1 MTSKLA
7 WRTVAVLGSLAV
19 LGYAGFVLIKTTPFD
34 TTSQAQMQGMP
45 GMEHEPEAPR
55 MPGAAPEADMEHEAG
70 EPEMAGHDMSPV
82 DVSDAPAA
90 GPDSRGGQLLEAK
103 EIDGIKEFELST
115 SIIRWHIL
123 PDVEVGAYA
132 YNGQVPGPLI
142 HVQPDDRIRVR
153 VRNDLANATTVHW
166 HGLILPIEQ
175 DGVPELSHPPIPP
188 GGEHV
193 YEFEVP
199 DTPGTYFYHT
209 HFNADR
215 QQPLGLYGALI
226 IDGPARS
233 PDVASEHVITLGEWT
248 VIGSETYPAMQLE
261 DMLPNYFTINGKSYP
276 STETV
281 QAKVGDRVLFR
292 LIGSGQFIHPIHI
305 HGGPFEI
312 VATDG
317 NPVQEGA
324 RLTKDTVL
332 VGPGERYDVVWTAR
346 NPGKWLLHCHINH
359 HITNNGVETEGG
371 GGMTMIIDV
380 GA

>member
-1 MTSKLA
+1 MIGKSMHRLPALFAAPTLASGIIFASGNANAEQSAPAGGHEQHMTVPQEP
-7 WRTVAVLGSLAV
+7 TH
-19 LGYAGFVLIKTTPFD
+19 D
-34 TTSQAQMQGMP
+34 MP
-45 GMEHEPEAPR
+45 DMMGMEHG
-55 MPGAAPEADMEHEAG
+55 PGAEGMG
-70 EPEMAGHDMSPV
+70 GHDMSPV

-90 GPDSRGGQLLEAK
+90 GPEARGGQLLQPTVQ
-103 EIDGIKEFELST
+103 DGIKEFELST
-115 SIIRWHIL
+115 GVVRWYIL

-142 HVQPDDRIRVR
+142 RVQPGDRIRVR
-153 VRNDLANATTVHW
+153 VRNDLPNATTVHW
-166 HGLILPIEQ
+166 HGLVLPIEQ
-175 DGVPELSHPPIPP
+175 DGVPELSQPPIPP
-188 GGEHV
+188 GGEHS

-226 IDGPARS
+226 IDDPAQAS
-233 PDVASEHVITLGEWT
+233 GMASEQVITLGEWT
-248 VIGSETYPAMQLE
+248 VVGSETYPAMQFG
-261 DMLPNYFTINGKSYP
+261 DMLPNYFTFNGKSYP
-276 STETV
+276 ATETV
-281 QAKVGDRVLFR
+281 KAKVGDRVLFR

-317 NPVQEGA
+317 NPVPAAA
-324 RLTKDTVL
+324 RLTKDTIL
-332 VGPGERYDVVWTAR
+332 VGPGERYDIVWTAR

-359 HITNNGVETEGG
+359 HITNGGAEVDGG

-380 GA
+380 TA